1 MILYHTS
8 TQTIENPDTLHS
20 REHLDFGKGFYLT
33 PLKEQ
38 AIRYGERFRLRGE
51 PVVLNTYELDDM
63 LSEHNRKVFES
74 YDGEWLDYVAACRRG
89 LPHEMFD
96 IIEGGIANDKVFN
109 TIDLYFAG
117 IITREQALDQ
127 LRFAKPNHQVCL
139 TSHKLID
146 THLHFIT
153 SEQL

>member
-1 MILYHTS
+1 MACS
-8 TQTIENPDTLHS
+8 
-20 REHLDFGKGFYLT
+20 
-33 PLKEQ
+33 
-38 AIRYGERFRLRGE
+38 LRGE

-63 LSEHNRKVFES
+63 LSGHKRKVFES